1 MDSSNSML
9 KTVIERIRGLL
20 DDPDLEAKYND
31 DYLVRHIIQPAFA
44 TVTSRLNN
52 SGTNAVMQRLSFP
65 LSKGVADYQMPACV
79 GEVLRLCVLDESGR
93 TLQEAVPR
101 GMFNLRGPNW
111 KVEGN
116 LISFLPFPPEDYVY
130 MELWYIHSGDYS
142 SVYVSTASASFN
154 LDATKKII
162 TMNVSTGTPALGSF
176 DRRPGAYVGQ
186 MLRLIPTSG
195 VVEERLIDSWA
206 YTGSNVWT
214 ATVRKAFVNATG
226 AAQMPAF
233 EIAPESNE
241 PLFEAVAAF
250 GAMKMAGYRKISGE
264 HFGMIQAQYRDAMKT
279 LMDHY
284 ANIQMRI
291 PKYWEKDTVDNQLTQ
306 PWRI

>member
-52 SGTNAVMQRLSFP
+52 SSTNAVMKRLTFP
-65 LSKGVADYQMPACV
+65 LAQGVADYQMPSCV

-93 TLQEAVPR
+93 AIQEAVPR
-101 GMFNLRGPNW
+101 GLFNLRGPNW

-116 LISFLPFPPEDYVY
+116 LISFLPFPPEDYAY

-142 SVYVSTASASFN
+142 SVYVSTASPSFT
-154 LDATKKII
+154 LDVTKKIV
-162 TMNVSTGTPALGSF
+162 TMVVSTTPALGSF

-186 MLRLIPTSG
+186 QLRLIPTTG
-195 VVEERLIDSWA
+195 VVEERLIDSW
-206 YTGSNVWT
+206 THVSDSTWT
-214 ATVRKAFVNATG
+214 ATVRTAFVKALAG
-226 AAQMPAF
+226 QIGAF

-264 HFGMIQAQYRDAMKT
+264 HFGIIQAQYRDAMKT

-284 ANIQMRI
+284 ANIQMRM
-291 PKYWEKDTVDNQLTQ
+291 PKYFEKDTVDNQLTQ

>member
-1 MDSSNSML
+1 
-9 KTVIERIRGLL
+9 
-20 DDPDLEAKYND
+20 
-31 DYLVRHIIQPAFA
+31 
-44 TVTSRLNN
+44 
-52 SGTNAVMQRLSFP
+52 
-65 LSKGVADYQMPACV
+65 MPACV

-93 TLQEAVPR
+93 ALQEAVPR
-101 GMFNLRGPNW
+101 GLFNLRGPNW

-116 LISFLPFPPEDYVY
+116 LISFLPFPPEDYAY

-142 SVYVSTASASFN
+142 SVYVSTASASFT
-154 LDATKKII
+154 LDATKKIA
-162 TMNVSTGTPALGSF
+162 TMVVSTAPALGSF

-195 VVEERLIDSWA
+195 VVEERLIDSWT
-206 YTGSNVWT
+206 YTGTNTWT
-214 ATVRKAFVNATG
+214 ATVRKAFVNAAVG
-226 AAQMPAF
+226 QLPAF

-264 HFGMIQAQYRDAMKT
+264 HFGIIQAQYRDAMKT

>member
-31 DYLVRHIIQPAFA
+31 DYLVRHIIQPGFA

-52 SGTNAVMQRLSFP
+52 SGTNAVMQRLAFP
-65 LSKGVADYQMPACV
+65 LTQNVADYQLPACV
-79 GEVLRLCVLDESGR
+79 GEVLRLCVLDGSGR
-93 TLQEAVPR
+93 ALQEAVPR
-101 GMFNLRGPNW
+101 GLFNLRGPNW

-116 LISFLPFPPEDYVY
+116 LISFLPFPPENYAY

-142 SVYVSTASASFN
+142 SVYVSTANASYV
-154 LDATKKII
+154 LDATKKIATI
-162 TMNVSTGTPALGSF
+162 IVNTPAPALGSF

-195 VVEERLIDSWA
+195 VVEERLIDSW
-206 YTGSNVWT
+206 THVSGSTWQ
-214 ATVRKAFVNATG
+214 ATVRTAFVKATANA
-226 AAQMPAF
+226 QLPAF
-233 EIAPESNE
+233 EISPESNE

-264 HFGMIQAQYRDAMKT
+264 HFGIIQAQYRDAMKT

>member
-52 SGTNAVMQRLSFP
+52 SSTNAVMQRLSFP
-65 LSKGVADYQMPACV
+65 LAQNVADYQMPACV

-101 GMFNLRGPNW
+101 GLFNLRGPNW

-116 LISFLPFPPEDYVY
+116 LISFLPYPPQDYAY

-142 SVYVSTASASFN
+142 SVYVSTANASYV
-154 LDATKKII
+154 LDATKKIATI
-162 TMNVSTGTPALGSF
+162 IVNTPAPALGSF

-186 MLRLIPTSG
+186 MLRLIPTTG
-195 VVEERLIDSWA
+195 VIEERLIDSW
-206 YTGSNVWT
+206 THVSNNTWQ
-214 ATVRKAFVNATG
+214 ATVRTAFVKATANA
-226 AAQMPAF
+226 QLPAF

-264 HFGMIQAQYRDAMKT
+264 HFGIIQAQYRDAMKT

>member
-52 SGTNAVMQRLSFP
+52 SSTNAVMQRLSFP
-65 LSKGVADYQMPACV
+65 LTQGVADYQMPACV
-79 GEVLRLCVLDESGR
+79 GEVLRLCVLDASGR
-93 TLQEAVPR
+93 ALQEAVPR
-101 GMFNLRGPNW
+101 GLFNLRGPNW

-116 LISFLPFPPEDYVY
+116 LISFLPFPPEDYAF

-142 SVYVSTASASFN
+142 SVYVSTANASYV
-154 LDATKKII
+154 LDATKKIATI
-162 TMNVSTGTPALGSF
+162 IVNTPAPALGSF

-186 MLRLIPTSG
+186 MLRLIPTTG
-195 VVEERLIDSWA
+195 VVEERLIDSW
-206 YTGSNVWT
+206 THVSVNTWQ
-214 ATVRKAFVNATG
+214 ATVRTAFVKATANA
-226 AAQMPAF
+226 QLPAF
-233 EIAPESNE
+233 EISPESNE

-264 HFGMIQAQYRDAMKT
+264 HFGIIQAQYRDAMKT

>member
-52 SGTNAVMQRLSFP
+52 SSTNAVMQRLSFP
-65 LSKGVADYQMPACV
+65 LAQNVADYQMPACV

-101 GMFNLRGPNW
+101 GLFNLRGPNW

-116 LISFLPFPPEDYVY
+116 LISFLPYPPQDYAF

-142 SVYVSTASASFN
+142 SVYVSTANASYV
-154 LDATKKII
+154 LDATKKIATI
-162 TMNVSTGTPALGSF
+162 IVNTPAPALGSF

-186 MLRLIPTSG
+186 MLRLIPTTG
-195 VVEERLIDSWA
+195 VIEERLIDSW
-206 YTGSNVWT
+206 THVSNNTWQ
-214 ATVRKAFVNATG
+214 ATVRTAFVKATANA
-226 AAQMPAF
+226 QLPAF
-233 EIAPESNE
+233 EISPESNE

-264 HFGMIQAQYRDAMKT
+264 HFGIIQAQYRDAMKT

>member
-1 MDSSNSML
+1 ML

-52 SGTNAVMQRLSFP
+52 SSTNAVMKRLSFP
-65 LSKGVADYQMPACV
+65 LLQGVADYQMPACV

-93 TLQEAVPR
+93 AVQEAVPR
-101 GMFNLRGPNW
+101 GLYNLRGPNW

-116 LISFLPFPPEDYVY
+116 LISFLPFPPEDYAY
-130 MELWYIHSGDYS
+130 MEMWYIHSGDFS
-142 SVYVSTASASFN
+142 SVYVSTASASFT
-154 LDATKKII
+154 LDATKKIV
-162 TMNVSTGTPALGSF
+162 TMVVSTAPTLGSF

-186 MLRLIPTSG
+186 QLRLIPTTG
-195 VVEERLIDSWA
+195 VVEERLIDSW
-206 YTGSNVWT
+206 THVSGSTWT
-214 ATVRKAFVNATG
+214 ATVRTAFVTALPG
-226 AAQMPAF
+226 QIGAF

-264 HFGMIQAQYRDAMKT
+264 HFGIIQAQYRDAMKT

-284 ANIQMRI
+284 ANIQMRM
-291 PKYWEKDTVDNQLTQ
+291 PKYFEKDTVDNQLTQ

>member
-52 SGTNAVMQRLSFP
+52 SSTNAVMQRLSFP
-65 LSKGVADYQMPACV
+65 LAQNVADYQMPACV

-101 GMFNLRGPNW
+101 GLFNLRGPNW

-116 LISFLPFPPEDYVY
+116 LISFLPYPPQEYAF

-142 SVYVSTASASFN
+142 SVYVSTANASYV
-154 LDATKKII
+154 LDATKKIATI
-162 TMNVSTGTPALGSF
+162 IVNTPAPALGSF

-186 MLRLIPTSG
+186 MLRLIPTTG
-195 VVEERLIDSWA
+195 VIEERLIDSW
-206 YTGSNVWT
+206 THVSNNTWQ
-214 ATVRKAFVNATG
+214 ATVRTAFVKATANA
-226 AAQMPAF
+226 QLPAF
-233 EIAPESNE
+233 EISPESNE

-264 HFGMIQAQYRDAMKT
+264 HFGIIQAQYRDAMKT

>member
-52 SGTNAVMQRLSFP
+52 SSTNAVMQRLSFP
-65 LSKGVADYQMPACV
+65 LAQNVADYQMPACV

-101 GMFNLRGPNW
+101 GLFNLRGPNW

-116 LISFLPFPPEDYVY
+116 LISFLPYPPQDYAY

-142 SVYVSTASASFN
+142 SVYVSTASASFT
-154 LDATKKII
+154 LDVTKKIV
-162 TMNVSTGTPALGSF
+162 TMVVSTTPALGSF

-186 MLRLIPTSG
+186 MLRLIPTTG
-195 VVEERLIDSWA
+195 VVEERLIDSW
-206 YTGSNVWT
+206 TFVSGSTWT
-214 ATVRKAFVNATG
+214 ATVRKAFTSALPG
-226 AAQMPAF
+226 QIGAF

-264 HFGMIQAQYRDAMKT
+264 HFGIIQAQYRDAMKT

>member
-52 SGTNAVMQRLSFP
+52 SSTNAVMKRLSFP
-65 LSKGVADYQMPACV
+65 LTQNVAYYQLPACV

-93 TLQEAVPR
+93 AIQEAVPR
-101 GMFNLRGPNW
+101 GFFNLRGPNW

-116 LISFLPFPPEDYVY
+116 LISFLPFPPEDYAY
-130 MELWYIHSGDYS
+130 MELWYIHSGDFS
-142 SVYVSTASASFN
+142 SVYVSTANAAYT
-154 LDATKKII
+154 LDATKKIA
-162 TMNVSTGTPALGSF
+162 TMVVNTPAPALGSF

-186 MLRLIPTSG
+186 QLRLIPTTG
-195 VVEERLIDSWA
+195 VVEERLIDSWT
-206 YTGSNVWT
+206 YTAANTWT
-214 ATVRKAFVNATG
+214 ATVRKAFVT
-226 AAQMPAF
+226 AAVGQLPAF

-264 HFGMIQAQYRDAMKT
+264 HFGIIQAQYRDAMKT

-284 ANIQMRI
+284 ANIQMRM
-291 PKYWEKDTVDNQLTQ
+291 PKYFEKDTVDNQLTQ

>member
-1 MDSSNSML
+1 ML

-52 SGTNAVMQRLSFP
+52 SSTNAVMQRLSFP
-65 LSKGVADYQMPACV
+65 LTKSVADYQMPACV

-93 TLQEAVPR
+93 ALQEAVPR
-101 GMFNLRGPNW
+101 GLYNLRGPNW

-116 LISFLPFPPEDYVY
+116 LISFLPFPPEDYAY

-142 SVYVSTASASFN
+142 SVYVSTASASFV
-154 LDATKKII
+154 LDATKKIV
-162 TMNVSTGTPALGSF
+162 TMVVSTAPTLGSF

-186 MLRLIPTSG
+186 MLRLIPTTG
-195 VVEERLIDSWA
+195 VVEERLIDSW
-206 YTGSNVWT
+206 THVSGSTWT
-214 ATVRKAFVNATG
+214 ATVRKAFTS
-226 AAQMPAF
+226 AAAGQIGAF